1 MRLNKIFQLKTI
13 AISIS
18 CVAIPA
24 LIFYSLSVFLLI
36 NSGFSI
42 VEILRDPAQQT
53 GLSSLL
59 GFVSNIGVWLWVSS
73 ATVCFF
79 SLVSSRF
86 SNPRGPLEIVLIL
99 GLLSLL
105 LAVDDLFM
113 LHDRHVHQKGIY
125 WLYALCCLSL
135 LLRHFWRIMEIDGFS
150 FLFAGLLLAMSI
162 YIDTHQRKIPMEYAH
177 HQLIEEGL
185 KFVGAAIW
193 LFFCGKAALYYSH
206 QVPRSQRV

>member
-1 MRLNKIFQLKTI
+1 MRLKQIFELKKIGITL
-13 AISIS
+13 S

-24 LIFYSLSVFLLI
+24 LIFYSLSVYLLT

-42 VEILRDPAQQT
+42 VEILRDPAQQAE
-53 GLSSLL
+53 LPSLL

-79 SLVSSRF
+79 SLVSRRF
-86 SNPRGPLEIVLIL
+86 KNPRDPLEIVLIL
-99 GLLSLL
+99 GLLSSL
-105 LAVDDLFM
+105 LAVDDLFL
-113 LHDRHVHQKGIY
+113 LHDRHVHQKGIFIF
-125 WLYALCCLSL
+125 YALCCLTL
-135 LLRHFWRIMEIDGFS
+135 LLRHFRRIMEIDGFS

-162 YIDTHQRKIPMEYAH
+162 YIDTHQRKMPMPYAQ

-193 LFFCGKAALYYSH
+193 LFFCGKAALYYSK
-206 QVPRSQRV
+206 QVPQSQQT

>member
-1 MRLNKIFQLKTI
+1 MRLNKIIQWKKI
-13 AISIS
+13 GISIS

-42 VEILRDPAQQT
+42 VQILRDPAQQT
-53 GLSSLL
+53 GVSSLL
-59 GFVSNIGVWLWVSS
+59 GFVSNVGVWLWVSS
-73 ATVCFF
+73 AAVCFF

-86 SNPRGPLEIVLIL
+86 KNPRGPLEMVLIL

-113 LHDRHVHQKGIY
+113 LHDRHVHQKSLY
-125 WLYALCCLSL
+125 NFYALCCLIL
-135 LLRHFWRIMEIDGFS
+135 LVRHFRRILEIDGFS

-162 YIDTHQRKIPMEYAH
+162 YIDTHQKKMPMDYAQ

-185 KFVGAAIW
+185 KFVGASIW
-193 LFFCGKAALYYSH
+193 LFFCGKAAHSYSKQVH
-206 QVPRSQRV
+206 QSQQN